1 MRADADDEEREHDES
16 SSLLPAHV
24 VLLLDELGHGQLVRK
39 LEKRKRPDDGDED
52 DRARPRARARWGD
65 G

>member
-1 MRADADDEEREHDES
+1 MRSMWRGMATMART
-16 SSLLPAHV
+16 AMAYI
-24 VLLLDELGHGQLVRK
+24 GG
-39 LEKRKRPDDGDED
+39 EKRKRPEDGDED